1 MEGVPVL
8 PEFVCPLTLEV
19 LRDPVLTADGH
30 TYERAA
36 ITNWF
41 AMGRRTSPM
50 TNGALTDQTLLP
62 NHALKRAIE
71 AYTVAFKKH
80 QAIAIEAKEL
90 RARVGRLESQL
101 LASRKVDRA
110 YDDHDD
116 DSDEG
121 SGDPLGRLE
130 TVESTVSSIRSAV
143 ARIEAR
149 QDATATVAL
158 ALAKHGVGASADGLL
173 LANRYA
179 FTASMLKAAG
189 FAAGDCRRAGY
200 ECRDCFNAG
209 FSARECK
216 IGGFAPRDL
225 CMAGFDVPEALRDK
239 VAWPAPGV
247 LRMSV
252 AELARA
258 GYAVDT
264 PEAARECGFTAADY
278 RAAGYD
284 AASCHRLGFGPADLR
299 RAGFSPANLR
309 DVGLPV
315 PEYVASVCDVRQR
328 DANGWPTLVPLRL
341 AGFSI
346 CDVENFGY
354 DAVDDDARA
363 AGYTATEFRAV
374 AKSASDA
381 RRAGFSAADLK
392 NAGYSG
398 QECRAAGYSV
408 AELLPL
414 CTGDSKKI
422 QSKKHSATRA
432 VRADSA
438 DSVVAPGSL
447 DPPDVSPL
455 RDGERRQASLSPSW
469 QPSYRPP
476 ASSVLPSTTSQRASS
491 SPERACPPTTSLG
504 RSSSQ
509 QQPADRPASPSNGI
523 LRI

>member
-1 MEGVPVL
+1 MERVPVL

-50 TNGALTDQTLLP
+50 TNGALTDRTLLP

-71 AYTVAFKKH
+71 AYISEYKKH

-90 RARVGRLESQL
+90 RARVGRLESEL
-101 LASRKVDRA
+101 LSSRRVERD
-110 YDDHDD
+110 YDHVEDD
-116 DSDEG
+116 DSEG
-121 SGDPLGRLE
+121 GDPLGRLE
-130 TVESTVSSIRSAV
+130 AVESTVSSIRSAV

-158 ALAKHGVGASADGLL
+158 SLAKHGVGASADRLL

-189 FAAGDCRRAGY
+189 FTAGDCHRAGY

-239 VAWPAPGV
+239 VAWPPPGI

-258 GYAVDT
+258 GYDVST

-284 AASCHRLGFGPADLR
+284 AAACHRLGYGPADLR

-315 PEYVASVCDVRQR
+315 PEYVASLCDDRQR
-328 DANGWPTLVPLRL
+328 DADGWPTLAPLRL

-346 CDVENFGY
+346 NDVENFGY
-354 DAVDDDARA
+354 DAVHDDARA
-363 AGYTATEFRAV
+363 AGYTATEFRAA
-374 AKSASDA
+374 AKLASDA
-381 RRAGFSAADLK
+381 RHAGFSAADLK
-392 NAGYSG
+392 SAGYSG

-408 AELLPL
+408 DELLPL
-414 CTGDSKKI
+414 CTGDSRKI
-422 QSKKHSATRA
+422 QSRKHHASRVARA
-432 VRADSA
+432 HSV
-438 DSVVAPGSL
+438 DSVGPGSL
-447 DPPDVSPL
+447 DPPDPSFTSPL
-455 RDGERRQASLSPSW
+455 RDGERHQTSLSPSW
-469 QPSYRPP
+469 QPSYRP
-476 ASSVLPSTTSQRASS
+476 AQRASS
-491 SPERACPPTTSLG
+491 SPERASAPDPPATFLG
-504 RSSSQ
+504 RSVSHQPSS
-509 QQPADRPASPSNGI
+509 DRAASPPHGI